1 MENRTIPIKNP
12 ARNNEEP
19 KSTYITTTKT
29 SSLLKVK
36 KYAAIDVGSNAIRLL
51 IMNIIERKGEEP
63 LFTKNAIIRA
73 PIRLGSDSFVVGEI
87 SPKKKKRM
95 IDSIKAFQLLMKVH
109 NVDRYLAYATSA
121 LREANNGL
129 QVTAEIRKKTGVK
142 IEIIDGHR
150 EAEIIASTDLYKA
163 VKPDQNYLFVD
174 VGGGSTELTVY
185 SQGQIV
191 VSKSF
196 KIGTVRLLKKMVDKS
211 VWNSYK
217 RWIIKHT
224 SGYEQMSALGSG
236 GTINSLF
243 KLSGNSAGEPL
254 SYDFIKEKYKT
265 FQSMSPKQMMVD
277 FSFNADRADVIEQ
290 ATRIYLMGMK
300 HSNSTQIH
308 VPKVGLADGMVKLLY
323 KEKG

>member
-1 MENRTIPIKNP
+1 M
-12 ARNNEEP
+12 
-19 KSTYITTTKT
+19 
-29 SSLLKVK
+29 KVK

-63 LFTKNAIIRA
+63 IFTKNAIIRA

-87 SPKKKKRM
+87 SYKKKKRM

-150 EAEIIASTDLYKA
+150 EAEIIASTDLYKV

-191 VSKSF
+191 LSKSF

-211 VWNSYK
+211 VWNSCK

-224 SGYEQMSALGSG
+224 SGYEQMSVLGSG

-290 ATRIYLMGMK
+290 ATRIYLMGMR

>member
-1 MENRTIPIKNP
+1 M
-12 ARNNEEP
+12 
-19 KSTYITTTKT
+19 
-29 SSLLKVK
+29 KVK

-51 IMNIIERKGEEP
+51 ITNIIERKGEEP

-129 QVTAEIRKKTGVK
+129 QVTAEIRKKTGVN

-150 EAEIIASTDLYKA
+150 EAEIIASTDLYKV

-224 SGYEQMSALGSG
+224 SGYEKMSVLGSG

-254 SYDFIKEKYKT
+254 SYDFIKEKHKT

-277 FSFNADRADVIEQ
+277 FSFNADRTDVIEQ

-300 HSNSTQIH
+300 HSNSSQIH

>member
-1 MENRTIPIKNP
+1 M
-12 ARNNEEP
+12 
-19 KSTYITTTKT
+19 
-29 SSLLKVK
+29 KVK

-121 LREANNGL
+121 LRDANNGL
-129 QVTAEIRKKTGVK
+129 QVTAEIQKKTGIK

-150 EAEIIASTDLYKA
+150 EAEIIASTDLYKV

-224 SGYEQMSALGSG
+224 FGYEKMSLLGSG

-254 SYDFIKEKYKT
+254 SYDFVKEKYKT

-290 ATRIYLMGMK
+290 ATRIYLIGMK
-300 HSNSTQIH
+300 HSNSSQIH
-308 VPKVGLADGMVKLLY
+308 VSKVGLADGMVKLLY

>member
-1 MENRTIPIKNP
+1 M
-12 ARNNEEP
+12 
-19 KSTYITTTKT
+19 
-29 SSLLKVK
+29 KVK

-129 QVTAEIRKKTGVK
+129 QVTAEIRKKTGLN

-150 EAEIIASTDLYKA
+150 EAEIIASTDLYKV

-224 SGYEQMSALGSG
+224 SGYEKMSVLGSG

-254 SYDFIKEKYKT
+254 TYDFIKEKYKT

-277 FSFNADRADVIEQ
+277 FIFNADRADVIEQ

-300 HSNSTQIH
+300 HSNSSQIH

>member
-1 MENRTIPIKNP
+1 M
-12 ARNNEEP
+12 
-19 KSTYITTTKT
+19 
-29 SSLLKVK
+29 KVK

-73 PIRLGSDSFVVGEI
+73 PIRLGSDSFVIGEI

-95 IDSIKAFQLLMKVH
+95 IDSIKAFKLLMKVH

-142 IEIIDGHR
+142 IEIIDGQR
-150 EAEIIASTDLYKA
+150 EAEVIASTDLYKV
-163 VKPDQNYLFVD
+163 VKSDQNYLFVD

-217 RWIIKHT
+217 RWIVKHT
-224 SGYEQMSALGSG
+224 SDYEQMSVLGSG

-254 SYDFIKEKYKT
+254 SYDFVKEKYKT
-265 FQSMSPKQMMVD
+265 FQSMTPKQMMVD
-277 FSFNADRADVIEQ
+277 FCFNADRADVIEQ

-308 VPKVGLADGMVKLLY
+308 VPKVGLADGMAKLLY

>member
-1 MENRTIPIKNP
+1 M
-12 ARNNEEP
+12 
-19 KSTYITTTKT
+19 
-29 SSLLKVK
+29 KVK

-87 SPKKKKRM
+87 SSRNKKRI
-95 IDSIKAFQLLMKVH
+95 IDSIKAFKLLMKIH

-129 QVTAEIRKKTGVK
+129 QVTAEIRKKTGIK

-150 EAEIIASTDLYKA
+150 EAEIIASTDLYKI
-163 VKPDQNYLFVD
+163 VKPDQNYLYVD

-196 KIGTVRLLKKMVDKS
+196 KIGTVRLLKKMVDKT
-211 VWNSYK
+211 VWDSYK

-224 SGYEQMSALGSG
+224 SGYEQMSVLGSG

-243 KLSGNSAGEPL
+243 KLSGNSIGEPL

-265 FQSMSPKQMMVD
+265 FQSMSPKQMMINY
-277 FSFNADRADVIEQ
+277 SFNADRADVIEQ

-300 HSNSTQIH
+300 HSNSSQIH

>member
-1 MENRTIPIKNP
+1 M
-12 ARNNEEP
+12 
-19 KSTYITTTKT
+19 
-29 SSLLKVK
+29 KVK

-51 IMNIIERKGEEP
+51 IMNIIQRKGEEP

-87 SPKKKKRM
+87 SSKKKKRM
-95 IDSIKAFQLLMKVH
+95 IDTIKAFQLLMKVH

-121 LREANNGL
+121 LREANNGF
-129 QVTAEIRKKTGVK
+129 QVTAEIRKKTGIK

-150 EAEIIASTDLYKA
+150 EAEIIASTDLYKV
-163 VKPDQNYLFVD
+163 VKPDQNYLFID

-185 SQGQIV
+185 SLGKIV

-196 KIGTVRLLKKMVDKS
+196 KIGTVRLLKRMVEKS

-217 RWIIKHT
+217 SWIIKHT
-224 SGYEQMSALGSG
+224 SGYKEMSVLGSG

-254 SYDFIKEKYKT
+254 PYDFVKEKYKT
-265 FQSMSPKQMMVD
+265 FKSMSPKEMMVD
-277 FSFNADRADVIEQ
+277 FSFNSDRADVIEQ

-300 HSNSTQIH
+300 YSNSSQIH

-323 KEKG
+323 KWEE

>member
-1 MENRTIPIKNP
+1 
-12 ARNNEEP
+12 
-19 KSTYITTTKT
+19 
-29 SSLLKVK
+29 
-36 KYAAIDVGSNAIRLL
+36 
-51 IMNIIERKGEEP
+51 MNIIERKGEEP
-63 LFTKNAIIRA
+63 LFTKNAIVRA

-142 IEIIDGHR
+142 IEIIDGYR
-150 EAEIIASTDLYKA
+150 EAEIIASTDLYKV

-224 SGYEQMSALGSG
+224 SGYEQMSVLGSG

-265 FQSMSPKQMMVD
+265 FQSMSPKQMMID

-300 HSNSTQIH
+300 HSKSTQIH

>member
-1 MENRTIPIKNP
+1 M
-12 ARNNEEP
+12 
-19 KSTYITTTKT
+19 
-29 SSLLKVK
+29 KVK

-150 EAEIIASTDLYKA
+150 EAEIIASTDLYKV

-211 VWNSYK
+211 VWSSYK
-217 RWIIKHT
+217 RWIVKHT
-224 SGYEQMSALGSG
+224 SDYEQMSVLGSG

-300 HSNSTQIH
+300 HSNSSQIH

>member
-1 MENRTIPIKNP
+1 M
-12 ARNNEEP
+12 
-19 KSTYITTTKT
+19 
-29 SSLLKVK
+29 KVK

-150 EAEIIASTDLYKA
+150 EAEIIASTDLYKV

-185 SQGQIV
+185 SQGQIM

-224 SGYEQMSALGSG
+224 SSYEKMSVLGSG

-300 HSNSTQIH
+300 HSNSTLIH

>member
-1 MENRTIPIKNP
+1 M
-12 ARNNEEP
+12 
-19 KSTYITTTKT
+19 
-29 SSLLKVK
+29 KVK

-73 PIRLGSDSFVVGEI
+73 PIRLGSDSFVAGEI
-87 SPKKKKRM
+87 SSKKKKRM

-150 EAEIIASTDLYKA
+150 EAEIIASTDLYKV

-185 SQGQIV
+185 SQGQIM

-224 SGYEQMSALGSG
+224 SGYEQMSVLGSG

-300 HSNSTQIH
+300 HSNSSQIH

-323 KEKG
+323 KEKR

>member
-1 MENRTIPIKNP
+1 M
-12 ARNNEEP
+12 
-19 KSTYITTTKT
+19 
-29 SSLLKVK
+29 KVK

-150 EAEIIASTDLYKA
+150 EAEIIASTDLYKV

-224 SGYEQMSALGSG
+224 SGYEQMSVLGSG

-254 SYDFIKEKYKT
+254 SYGFIKEKYKT

>member
-1 MENRTIPIKNP
+1 M
-12 ARNNEEP
+12 
-19 KSTYITTTKT
+19 
-29 SSLLKVK
+29 KVK

-150 EAEIIASTDLYKA
+150 EAEIIASTDLYKV

-224 SGYEQMSALGSG
+224 SSYEKMSVLGSG

-300 HSNSTQIH
+300 HSNSTLIH

>member
-1 MENRTIPIKNP
+1 M
-12 ARNNEEP
+12 
-19 KSTYITTTKT
+19 
-29 SSLLKVK
+29 KVK

-129 QVTAEIRKKTGVK
+129 QVTAEIQKKTGVK

-150 EAEIIASTDLYKA
+150 EAEIIASTDLYKV

-211 VWNSYK
+211 VWNSCK

-224 SGYEQMSALGSG
+224 SGYEQMSVLGSG

-290 ATRIYLMGMK
+290 ATRIYLMGMR

>member
-1 MENRTIPIKNP
+1 LN
-12 ARNNEEP
+12 
-19 KSTYITTTKT
+19 
-29 SSLLKVK
+29 VK

-73 PIRLGSDSFVVGEI
+73 PIRLGSDSFVIGEI

-95 IDSIKAFQLLMKVH
+95 IDSIKAFKLMMKAH

-142 IEIIDGHR
+142 IEIIDGQR
-150 EAEIIASTDLYKA
+150 EAEVIASTDLYK
-163 VKPDQNYLFVD
+163 VVRPDQNYLFVD

-217 RWIIKHT
+217 RWIVKHT
-224 SGYEQMSALGSG
+224 SSYEQMSVLGSG

-254 SYDFIKEKYKT
+254 SFDYVKEKYKT

>member
-1 MENRTIPIKNP
+1 M
-12 ARNNEEP
+12 
-19 KSTYITTTKT
+19 
-29 SSLLKVK
+29 KVK

-63 LFTKNAIIRA
+63 IFTKSAIIRA

-87 SPKKKKRM
+87 SYKNKKRM

-150 EAEIIASTDLYKA
+150 EAEIIASTDLYKV

-191 VSKSF
+191 LSKSF

-211 VWNSYK
+211 VWNSFK
-217 RWIIKHT
+217 RWVIKHT
-224 SGYEQMSALGSG
+224 SGYEYMSVLGSG

-300 HSNSTQIH
+300 HSNSSQIH

>member
-1 MENRTIPIKNP
+1 M
-12 ARNNEEP
+12 
-19 KSTYITTTKT
+19 
-29 SSLLKVK
+29 KVK

-121 LREANNGL
+121 LREANNGI

-150 EAEIIASTDLYKA
+150 EAEIIASTDLYKV

-224 SGYEQMSALGSG
+224 SGYEQMSVLGSG

>member
-1 MENRTIPIKNP
+1 M
-12 ARNNEEP
+12 
-19 KSTYITTTKT
+19 
-29 SSLLKVK
+29 KVK

-73 PIRLGSDSFVVGEI
+73 PIRLGSDSFVAGEI
-87 SPKKKKRM
+87 SSKKKKRM

-121 LREANNGL
+121 FREANNGL
-129 QVTAEIRKKTGVK
+129 QVTAEIRKKTGVN

-150 EAEIIASTDLYKA
+150 EAEIIASTDLYKV

-224 SGYEQMSALGSG
+224 SSYEQMSVLGSG

-265 FQSMSPKQMMVD
+265 LQLMSPNQMMVD

-300 HSNSTQIH
+300 HSNSLQIH

>member
-1 MENRTIPIKNP
+1 M
-12 ARNNEEP
+12 
-19 KSTYITTTKT
+19 
-29 SSLLKVK
+29 KVK
-36 KYAAIDVGSNAIRLL
+36 KYAAIDVGSTAIRLL

-73 PIRLGSDSFVVGEI
+73 PIRLGSDSFVAGEI
-87 SPKKKKRM
+87 SSKKKKRM

-150 EAEIIASTDLYKA
+150 EAEIIASTDLYKV

-185 SQGQIV
+185 SQGQIM

-224 SGYEQMSALGSG
+224 SGYEQMSVLGSG

-265 FQSMSPKQMMVD
+265 FQLMSPKQMMVD

-300 HSNSTQIH
+300 HSNSSQIH

>member
-1 MENRTIPIKNP
+1 M
-12 ARNNEEP
+12 
-19 KSTYITTTKT
+19 
-29 SSLLKVK
+29 KVK

-63 LFTKNAIIRA
+63 IFTKNAIIRA

-87 SPKKKKRM
+87 SSKKIKRM
-95 IDSIKAFQLLMKVH
+95 IDSIKAFKLLMKVH

-129 QVTAEIRKKTGVK
+129 QVTTEIRKKTGIK

-150 EAEIIASTDLYKA
+150 EAEIIASTDLYKV

-185 SQGQIV
+185 SHGQIV

-224 SGYEQMSALGSG
+224 SSYEQMSVLGSG

-254 SYDFIKEKYKT
+254 SYDFVKEKYKT
-265 FQSMSPKQMMVD
+265 FRSISSKQMMVD

-300 HSNSTQIH
+300 HSNSSQIH
-308 VPKVGLADGMVKLLY
+308 IPKVGLADGMVKLLY
-323 KEKG
+323 NEKG

>member
-1 MENRTIPIKNP
+1 M
-12 ARNNEEP
+12 
-19 KSTYITTTKT
+19 
-29 SSLLKVK
+29 KVK

-51 IMNIIERKGEEP
+51 ITNIIERKGEEP

-150 EAEIIASTDLYKA
+150 EAEIIASTDLYKV
-163 VKPDQNYLFVD
+163 VKPDENYLFVD

-224 SGYEQMSALGSG
+224 SGYEKMSVLGSG

-265 FQSMSPKQMMVD
+265 FQLMSPKQMMVD

-300 HSNSTQIH
+300 HSNSSQIH

-323 KEKG
+323 NEKG

>member
-1 MENRTIPIKNP
+1 MKF
-12 ARNNEEP
+12 
-19 KSTYITTTKT
+19 
-29 SSLLKVK
+29 K

-63 LFTKNAIIRA
+63 IFTKNAIIRA
-73 PIRLGSDSFVVGEI
+73 PIRLGSDSFVLGEI

-95 IDSIKAFQLLMKVH
+95 IDSIKAFKLLMKVH

-142 IEIIDGHR
+142 IEIIDGQR
-150 EAEIIASTDLYKA
+150 EAEVIASTDLYK
-163 VKPDQNYLFVD
+163 VVRPDQNYLFID

-211 VWNSYK
+211 VWSSYK
-217 RWIIKHT
+217 RWIVKHT
-224 SGYEQMSALGSG
+224 SDYDQMSVLGSG

-243 KLSGNSAGEPL
+243 KLSGNIAGEPL
-254 SYDFIKEKYKT
+254 SYEFIKEKYNT

-300 HSNSTQIH
+300 HSNSSQIH

>member
-1 MENRTIPIKNP
+1 
-12 ARNNEEP
+12 
-19 KSTYITTTKT
+19 
-29 SSLLKVK
+29 LKVK
-36 KYAAIDVGSNAIRLL
+36 KYAAIDIGSNAIRLL

-129 QVTAEIRKKTGVK
+129 QVTAEIQKKTGVN

-150 EAEIIASTDLYKA
+150 EAEIIASTDLYKV

-217 RWIIKHT
+217 RWIVKHT
-224 SGYEQMSALGSG
+224 SGYEQMSVLGSG

-254 SYDFIKEKYKT
+254 SFDYVKEKYKT

-300 HSNSTQIH
+300 YSNSSQIH

>member
-1 MENRTIPIKNP
+1 M
-12 ARNNEEP
+12 
-19 KSTYITTTKT
+19 
-29 SSLLKVK
+29 KVK

-73 PIRLGSDSFVVGEI
+73 PIRLGSDSFVAGEI
-87 SPKKKKRM
+87 SSKKKKRM

-129 QVTAEIRKKTGVK
+129 QVTAEIRKKTGVN

-150 EAEIIASTDLYKA
+150 EAEIIASTDLYKV

-224 SGYEQMSALGSG
+224 SGYEQMSVLGSG

-254 SYDFIKEKYKT
+254 SYDFVKEKYKT

>member
-1 MENRTIPIKNP
+1 M
-12 ARNNEEP
+12 
-19 KSTYITTTKT
+19 
-29 SSLLKVK
+29 KVK

-87 SPKKKKRM
+87 SSRNKKRM
-95 IDSIKAFQLLMKVH
+95 IDSIKAFKLLMKIH

-129 QVTAEIRKKTGVK
+129 QVTAEIRKKTGIK

-150 EAEIIASTDLYKA
+150 EAEIIASTDLYKI
-163 VKPDQNYLFVD
+163 VKPDQNYLYVD

-196 KIGTVRLLKKMVDKS
+196 KIGTVRLLKKMVDKT
-211 VWNSYK
+211 VWDSYK

-224 SGYEQMSALGSG
+224 SGYEQMSVLGSG

-243 KLSGNSAGEPL
+243 KLSGNSIGEPL
-254 SYDFIKEKYKT
+254 SYDFINEKYKT
-265 FQSMSPKQMMVD
+265 FQSMSPKQMMINY
-277 FSFNADRADVIEQ
+277 SFNADRADVIEQ

-300 HSNSTQIH
+300 HSNSSQIH

>member
-1 MENRTIPIKNP
+1 M
-12 ARNNEEP
+12 
-19 KSTYITTTKT
+19 
-29 SSLLKVK
+29 KVK

-150 EAEIIASTDLYKA
+150 EAEIIASTDLYKV
-163 VKPDQNYLFVD
+163 VKPDLNYLFVD

-224 SGYEQMSALGSG
+224 SGYEQMSVLGSG

-254 SYDFIKEKYKT
+254 SFDYVKEKYKT

-300 HSNSTQIH
+300 HSNSSQIH

>member
-1 MENRTIPIKNP
+1 MKF
-12 ARNNEEP
+12 
-19 KSTYITTTKT
+19 
-29 SSLLKVK
+29 K

-63 LFTKNAIIRA
+63 IFTKNAIIRA
-73 PIRLGSDSFVVGEI
+73 PIRLGSDSFVLGEI

-95 IDSIKAFQLLMKVH
+95 IDSIKAFKLLMKVH

-142 IEIIDGHR
+142 IEIIDGQR
-150 EAEIIASTDLYKA
+150 EAEVIASTDLYK
-163 VKPDQNYLFVD
+163 VVRPDQNYLFID

-211 VWNSYK
+211 VWSSYK
-217 RWIIKHT
+217 RWIVKHT
-224 SGYEQMSALGSG
+224 SDYEQMSVLGSG

-254 SYDFIKEKYKT
+254 SYEFIKEKYNT
-265 FQSMSPKQMMVD
+265 FQSMSPKQMMVE

-290 ATRIYLMGMK
+290 ATRIYLMWMK
-300 HSNSTQIH
+300 HSNSSQIH

>member
-1 MENRTIPIKNP
+1 M
-12 ARNNEEP
+12 
-19 KSTYITTTKT
+19 
-29 SSLLKVK
+29 KVK

-51 IMNIIERKGEEP
+51 IMNIIQRKGEEP

-87 SPKKKKRM
+87 SSKNKKRM

-121 LREANNGL
+121 LREANNGF
-129 QVTAEIRKKTGVK
+129 QVTAEIRKKTGIK

-150 EAEIIASTDLYKA
+150 EAEIIASTDLYKV
-163 VKPDQNYLFVD
+163 VKPDQNYLFID

-185 SQGQIV
+185 SLGKIV

-196 KIGTVRLLKKMVDKS
+196 KIGTVRLLKRMVEKS

-217 RWIIKHT
+217 SWIIKHT
-224 SGYEQMSALGSG
+224 SGYKEMSVLGSG

-254 SYDFIKEKYKT
+254 PYDFVKEKYKT
-265 FQSMSPKQMMVD
+265 FKSMSPKQMMVD
-277 FSFNADRADVIEQ
+277 FSFNSDRADVIEQ

-300 HSNSTQIH
+300 YSNSSQIH

-323 KEKG
+323 KGEE

>member
-1 MENRTIPIKNP
+1 M
-12 ARNNEEP
+12 
-19 KSTYITTTKT
+19 
-29 SSLLKVK
+29 
-36 KYAAIDVGSNAIRLL
+36 
-51 IMNIIERKGEEP
+51 
-63 LFTKNAIIRA
+63 
-73 PIRLGSDSFVVGEI
+73 
-87 SPKKKKRM
+87 
-95 IDSIKAFQLLMKVH
+95 
-109 NVDRYLAYATSA
+109 
-121 LREANNGL
+121 
-129 QVTAEIRKKTGVK
+129 
-142 IEIIDGHR
+142 
-150 EAEIIASTDLYKA
+150 
-163 VKPDQNYLFVD
+163 
-174 VGGGSTELTVY
+174 GGGSTELTVY

-224 SGYEQMSALGSG
+224 SGYEKMSVLGSG

-290 ATRIYLMGMK
+290 ATRIYHMAMK
-300 HSNSTQIH
+300 HSNSSQIH